1 MEVRTKTTV
10 RGKIFPRKVQASE
23 VSKYFIY
30 GSRKHLVYSELAGF
44 RDIQNN
50 TRRITVSVETVRY
63 TFILVC
69 IWQNTIYDM
78 GKSRPT
84 KQQLERSTTLPD
96 NERFYDMK
104 QDMLKPM
111 FE

>member
-10 RGKIFPRKVQASE
+10 RGKIFPRTVQASE

-30 GSRKHLVYSELAGF
+30 DSRKHLVYSELAGF
-44 RDIQNN
+44 RDKQKN
-50 TRRITVSVETVRY
+50 TRRIAVSVETVRY
-63 TFILVC
+63 TYILVC

-78 GKSRPT
+78 GKSRPR

>member
-10 RGKIFPRKVQASE
+10 RGKIFPRTVQASE

-44 RDIQNN
+44 RDKQKN
-50 TRRITVSVETVRY
+50 TRRITVSVETARY
-63 TFILVC
+63 TYILVC

-78 GKSRPT
+78 GKSRPR
-84 KQQLERSTTLPD
+84 KQQLERSTTLPY
-96 NERFYDMK
+96 NERFYDTK